1 MTPCE
6 RTEGRLA
13 SYVDGDLNP
22 EDKALVEAHLAACPE
37 CTVLAACLKSTDA
50 AFAAF
55 PEIEPAPALME
66 RLRAVPVASAT
77 SATTSSSLTSESTRS
92 ALTTVPAWAPD
103 FAGGTVSAPK
113 ARPLTPRRWFR
124 LSFDVLLRPSLQPV
138 FAVATILAVGF
149 SLYMASPDKKRID
162 QVINHQIHLGY
173 SAFEK
178 LTARAG
184 ALTDSLG
191 AAADSL
197 FVSLGKINPLGK
209 TAASDR

>member
-6 RTEGRLA
+6 RIEGLLA
-13 SYVDGDLNP
+13 SYVDGELGPD
-22 EDKALVEAHLAACPE
+22 EKALVEAHLAACLE
-37 CTVLAACLKSTDA
+37 CAALAACLKSADA
-50 AFAAF
+50 ALAAF
-55 PEIEPAPALME
+55 PDIEPAPVLMQK
-66 RLRAVPVASAT
+66 LR
-77 SATTSSSLTSESTRS
+77 
-92 ALTTVPAWAPD
+92 TVPA
-103 FAGGTVSAPK
+103 
-113 ARPLTPRRWFR
+113 PRRRFR

-162 QVINHQIHLGY
+162 QAINRQIHLGY

-191 AAADSL
+191 AAADNL

-209 TAASDR
+209 TDASDR

>member
-92 ALTTVPAWAPD
+92 AWARGAASD
-103 FAGGTVSAPK
+103 AK
-113 ARPLTPRRWFR
+113 ARPLTPRRRFR

-138 FAVATILAVGF
+138 FAVATILAVGI
-149 SLYMASPDKKRID
+149 SLYMAGPDKKRID
-162 QVINHQIHLGY
+162 QFINRQIHLGY

-184 ALTDSLG
+184 ALTDNLG

>member
-6 RTEGRLA
+6 RIEGLLA
-13 SYVDGDLNP
+13 AFVDGELGP
-22 EDKALVEAHLAACPE
+22 EEKARVEAHLAACPE
-37 CTVLAACLKSTDA
+37 CAALAACLTSADA

-55 PEIEPAPALME
+55 PDFEPAPALMQN
-66 RLRAVPVASAT
+66 LRAVPAASA
-77 SATTSSSLTSESTRS
+77 A
-92 ALTTVPAWAPD
+92 
-103 FAGGTVSAPK
+103 K
-113 ARPLTPRRWFR
+113 ARPLTPRRRFR
-124 LSFDVLLRPSLQPV
+124 LSFDALLRPSLQPV

-162 QVINHQIHLGY
+162 QAINRQIHLGY

-191 AAADSL
+191 AAADNL
-197 FVSLGKINPLGK
+197 FVSLGEINPLGK
-209 TAASDR
+209 TDASDR